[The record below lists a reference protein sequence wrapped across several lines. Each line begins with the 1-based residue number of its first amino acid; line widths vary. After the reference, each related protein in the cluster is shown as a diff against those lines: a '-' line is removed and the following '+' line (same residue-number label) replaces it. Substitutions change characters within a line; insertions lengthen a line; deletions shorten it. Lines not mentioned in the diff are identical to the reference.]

1 MSRWLDGEI
10 GREINGGMHG
20 QFEGG
25 GVGEDMDGGMGGW
38 LDEGIGRGING
49 GMHGQLDK
57 ELGEG
62 MDKVIG
68 K

>member
-1 MSRWLDGEI
+1 MDSLK
-10 GREINGGMHG
+10 
-20 QFEGG
+20 GG